1 MIDLKTIGYFLYM
14 EGEEQQTTEE
24 NDSIYSRST
33 EINNT
38 YLEEEPDDN
47 SKDDQSRFYPE
58 TYPARPPGI
67 SLSRPPA
74 DSFFYSIKQDKT
86 IESIIYIFQVQM
98 RKVLSIKTILYSI
111 RLFI

>member
-47 SKDDQSRFYPE
+47 SKDD
-58 TYPARPPGI
+58 
-67 SLSRPPA
+67 
-74 DSFFYSIKQDKT
+74 
-86 IESIIYIFQVQM
+86 
-98 RKVLSIKTILYSI
+98 
-111 RLFI
+111 